1 VYAVLWAGVAVLALL
16 TIGNLAGVGGIAV
29 AQFVLAVVVMLM
41 HVACAVLNSRVRKRV
56 SQAATCLSDRS
67 CRQAAVAAAMLPT
80 EDGGAGGVVYG
91 LRYSPEGRITSIEVH
106 EVL

>member
-1 VYAVLWAGVAVLALL
+1 
-16 TIGNLAGVGGIAV
+16 
-29 AQFVLAVVVMLM
+29 VLAVVVMLM
-41 HVACAVLNSRVRKRV
+41 HVACAVLDSRLRKRV
-56 SQAATCLSDRS
+56 SQAATCTGDRS
-67 CRQAAVAAAMLPT
+67 CRQAAAAAMLPT